1 MGTGPVSL
9 HQSTRTEMI
18 KVGIVGCGGAASI
31 GHLPWIWGN
40 PHAELAAVCD
50 MNRTQAEETA
60 RRWGAAHTFASFYEM
75 LEVQP
80 LDAVVIATP
89 PGTHAE
95 FAIAAA
101 RRGIHVLLEKPMA
114 ISLAECDAII
124 HATKDNGVILALS
137 HEKRFNPGFEEIK
150 RIIDSGALGKVFYL
164 VIHWSSAVRLDPES
178 LCPPDYRNSYHWR
191 WTDSAAGG
199 GILLDHLPHYV
210 DLWRWWTGAE
220 LASVDAELLNVRRD
234 VIGDTSLGGL
244 HEDFAVALL
253 KMTDGCIG
261 VFETGTVGR
270 GLSPIQNVGSATGEW
285 SEYGMIYGTRG
296 HLVFDVLP
304 WDSPELP
311 RIMVFSLENRQPA
324 HRGWYQVE
332 LPDPF
337 RAPGGPMSPKSNSH
351 YQFKRQMDHFID
363 CIRTGERP
371 RVSADDGRA
380 TIAAVQAAYESFQTG
395 KRVTIA

>member
-1 MGTGPVSL
+1 MRRATI
-9 HQSTRTEMI
+9 MI

-31 GHLPWIWGN
+31 GHLPWIWDSS
-40 PHAELAAVCD
+40 HAELVATCDSNLDQAKHAAQRWQAP
-50 MNRTQAEETA
+50 RTY
-60 RRWGAAHTFASFYEM
+60 SNFYEM
-75 LEVQP
+75 LDRQP

-89 PGTHAE
+89 PATHAE
-95 FAIAAA
+95 FAVEAA

-114 ISLAECDAII
+114 VSVAECDQIM
-124 HATKDNGVILALS
+124 HAVEQSKVVLALS

-150 RIIDSGALGKVFYL
+150 RIIDAGLLGQVFYL
-164 VIHWSSAVRLDPES
+164 VIHWSAAVRLDPDA
-178 LCPPDYRNSYHWR
+178 LCPPDYRNSYNWR
-191 WTDSAAGG
+191 WTDQAAGG
-199 GILLDHLPHYV
+199 GILLDHLPHYL

-220 LASVDAELLNVRRD
+220 LASIDAELLNVRRD
-234 VIGDTSLGGL
+234 LIHDPVLGGP
-244 HEDFAVALL
+244 HEDFAVALM
-253 KMTDGCIG
+253 KMTNGCIG

-270 GLSPIQNVGSATGEW
+270 GLSPIQNIGSATGEW

-337 RAPGGPMSPKSNSH
+337 RAPGGPRTPKSNSH
-351 YQFKRQMDHFID
+351 YQFKRQLDHFID
-363 CIRTGERP
+363 CIRNGEKP
-371 RVSADDGRA
+371 RVSAADGRA
-380 TIAAVQAAYESFQTG
+380 TIVAVQAAYDAFRTG
-395 KRVTIA
+395 HKVTLA